1 MSNRKAIYVPAADE
15 PSFWCDKDE
24 SALPWMNWYKGNKAA
39 YPDVLVSPTFM
50 EIPLE
55 ILKGYFNQ
63 LSHDLETFDPDNPPS
78 LFIEGTR
85 TIALAWVMWTARR
98 FDITPTA
105 AHRLGL
111 DERDRGGVRIGSA
124 LQFTEWA
131 KGFANDF
138 KPRAYITTVNKP
150 KRQSKFRLNLTND
163 GKNIVV
169 FSDSLVVSRAATI
182 SVVLDETVAIFGN
195 PAEFG
200 NTDLLRLMRTLEM
213 SSEPFKLVPW
223 I

>member
-15 PSFWCDKDE
+15 PSFWGPKD
-24 SALPWMNWYKGNKAA
+24 SSVLPWTIWYKDNQAA
-39 YPDVLVSPTFM
+39 YPGVLPSVFM
-50 EIPLE
+50 EVPLE
-55 ILKGYFNQ
+55 IVKGHFDQ
-63 LSHDLETFDPDNPPS
+63 LSYDLETFDPNNAPN

-98 FDITPTA
+98 FDITPA
-105 AHRLGL
+105 YAHRLGL
-111 DERDRGGVRIGSA
+111 NERDLGGVRIGSA